1 MITNRALGGLAEG
14 EWGQVETLLL
24 SVFGASRLGEFEN
37 VVCFWRGEKVVG
49 CVGLNTV
56 RCVGLNTVRCVGLN
70 TGLNRLCL
78 NQLCVEEG
86 QVSRLCLNQLCV
98 EEGHRNRGVASS
110 ILEFVSRWYPQDLIL
125 YVDKHREGTD
135 YLLEFYCARGF
146 RVLFTSHV
154 EFLLGRDQM
163 AATNLSNSLHVCS
176 S

>member
-56 RCVGLNTVRCVGLN
+56 RCVGLNN
-70 TGLNRLCL
+70 
-78 NQLCVEEG
+78 
-86 QVSRLCLNQLCV
+86 RLCLNQLCV
-98 EEGHRNRGVASS
+98 EEGHRNTGVASS